1 MEEQT
6 MLRILDKFIWYAERN
21 RIFEAKRYVN
31 QELDNIKG
39 ISEQIRKTRIVWVKL
54 FFYCF

>member
-1 MEEQT
+1 MEEKT

-39 ISEQIRKTRIVWVKL
+39 ISEQIRKTRIV
-54 FFYCF
+54 